1 MNRLPPE
8 AITLCATFVSSTDPR
23 PIIPLTH
30 VCRYWR
36 NAIISSPRNWASID
50 NRWKQLI
57 PTCLHRA
64 RVVPL
69 TVNIKVSAIERDET
83 FVEAIIPHTSR
94 IDHLSLTGYQSIEA
108 AANVFP
114 TFFTSTM
121 HDLISLELQQ
131 SSDPVELFHSRSVPP
146 AFSIPWKLSRLT
158 SLHLTRTPLYPAITS
173 VTSLLDLRLDG
184 YRTPFRFPE
193 FIGFLGANPNLQ
205 SIVLDVQFEYPPSG
219 SEKRVSLPRLRR
231 LSLTCAVPLDA
242 KMLISSISL
251 PRGVSLEVAGSST
264 NSFTT
269 LPSFLP
275 SPPTQIREIL
285 APIMT
290 IKYQY
295 DPGMIQFYGSD
306 SDLSFRRSPCGFAPH
321 PELSL
326 FTVSTVR
333 ELHLKTSYDLDPSVL
348 SQFPALETLA
358 LVDVVDFSTLFA
370 FLTVEPVLCPSL
382 KTIGLLDCRLGPR
395 VIREL
400 EEVVVGRRKSTAAR
414 LYRIVI
420 VSQAGRFPVD
430 HDLILQLRRSVPCVD
445 VRIDDKLPDLS

>member
-1 MNRLPPE
+1 M
-8 AITLCATFVSSTDPR
+8 
-23 PIIPLTH
+23 
-30 VCRYWR
+30 
-36 NAIISSPRNWASID
+36 
-50 NRWKQLI
+50 I

-69 TVNIKVSAIERDET
+69 TVNINISAIERDET

-121 HDLISLELQQ
+121 QDLISLALQQ
-131 SSDPVELFHSRSVPP
+131 SSDPVELFPSISVPP

-173 VTSLLDLRLDG
+173 VTSLLDLKLDG

-264 NSFTT
+264 NQCTR
-269 LPSFLP
+269 LDSFLP

-295 DPGMIQFYGSD
+295 DPGMILFYGND
-306 SDLSFRRSPCGFAPH
+306 SDLSFRRSPCGFAPY

-333 ELHLKTSYDLDPSVL
+333 ELHLKTSYYLDPSLL

-358 LVDVVDFSTLFA
+358 LVDVADFSALFV
-370 FLTVEPVLCPSL
+370 FLTAEPVVCPSL
-382 KTIGLLDCRLGPR
+382 KTIAFLNCDLDYYI
-395 VIREL
+395 IREL
-400 EEVVVGRRKSTAAR
+400 EEKVAKRKNSTAAR
-414 LYRIVI
+414 LYKIVI
-420 VSQAGRFPVD
+420 VSQTGRYLD
-430 HDLILQLRRSVPCVD
+430 HDFILQLRSFVPCVD